1 MNGKRKCAKV
11 FLRNAIIIFM
21 TFAMILTAPGLGIC
35 LSAIDISKRGN
46 VTPVTD
52 IAGKFEEISGIDEI
66 DLKDAVYYSKPQNL
80 SEVGK
85 FKEALKNG
93 KVTLATG
100 KRAEEISAALSRML
114 PDFYKKAADEVKT
127 STDNNSGNIRV
138 ADMTKYLKNEYIPM
152 TFGVAENE
160 RIDVMTGNLSL
171 SFPLAAIAGAGGADL
186 SLSISYNSSD
196 SGITDKSW
204 GGTFYTSYYVRYGEL
219 LMTTNDSGEHVSYY
233 GENSIKYFAT
243 EHDKL
248 AWMSPYVYPVGITV
262 EYEGRE
268 AIYYE
273 TAILEEGTFES
284 PLPASKPK
292 TYLADS
298 NGLAPGWRFDIPVL
312 EKLDNPSASASTSSN
327 SVSESNSDPDTGT
340 GESTPPDVFYLLHF
354 GGSSYRIKNLGFEN
368 RKTAD
373 LSIEA
378 VDITVCERTAVFL
391 LTAKDG
397 AKYYFDA
404 DGNIICSED
413 RFGRK
418 IKYTFTVIGGKPYLS
433 SITDDFGRSITVTY
447 TGGAIASVS
456 APGNA
461 TVSFATAGSDFSS
474 RTINSISYG
483 GGETTSF
490 TYLENSIGKSA
501 LYGRFDVETA
511 EEEVIASVETE
522 YRLISQV
529 TYPNGDKTDYVY
541 DTIYAEWGTDG
552 LEELFAISS
561 RKDTV
566 SDAVKNL
573 YTYTNCSGYYTMQAL
588 SGISAEERDMYWS
601 GFTSYTN
608 DIISGNRI
616 VHYTFNEDNL
626 CINESTTHKL
636 TDGKELMLSETD
648 TTYNSYK
655 LKSGVVY
662 RNYGSGG
669 SASCVSSEAFS
680 YDAKGNITSHRDITG
695 NIKSY
700 TYDPLYSL
708 VISETSRQN
717 STTVVKKEYALTDD
731 KKSVATEKLL
741 ENDTL
746 ISHFDYTYNARGNVV
761 TRTEHLGIVN
771 VITNYTYGAEIPYLA
786 NTAVK
791 DTQFFESYTY
801 DAAGR
806 KLTVTNA
813 LNKTTASAYDTRGR
827 LLSVTYPNGST
838 ESYSYNIASNTNT
851 VTSRSGLVLIYAY
864 DGYGNLLSVKNGDET
879 LEAHTYDEYGRLA
892 SDIKYNG
899 GKTVYAYDVLD
910 RLVSKIEYDSS
921 NAVVMRTNIS
931 YSISSGGL
939 FKTQTTVVGDSNAP
953 SVTVAEYTDGRGFVV
968 RKSRMNGTAEY
979 ADSYTYDN
987 FGNVTAVTLHSGETT
1002 SYTYDCMGNVTS
1014 TTDALGNITTSTYD
1028 SRGNLLTATD
1038 ARGNTAVYTYDEFGR
1053 KTEEV
1058 TPLEGGTSG
1067 ETTYTYDILGRL
1079 TEENRRIG
1087 TAGSATYSRTVNA
1100 YDDMSNLIS
1109 TKAYEGEA
1117 EALVSTYTYDVAGNM
1132 LTMTAGG
1139 KTTSYTYDLFG
1150 RKTKIT
1156 DALGAEETYT
1166 YRLDGALIEKH
1177 DRNGT
1182 KFTYTYDSMLR
1193 PIEDKAEKDDKT
1205 QVISYTYTA
1214 TGAVRSKANETATL
1228 LYTYDSLGR
1237 VASETEISGNTSAKN
1252 EYFYNS
1258 RDLRT
1263 DHKLYRN
1270 DMLVSWMGY
1279 EYDAL
1284 GRVISACTKE
1294 EISVPTYPDYSGKW
1308 HVVPSSGSEY
1318 DMNFTLSDTPP
1329 EIHSVEITDTRTN
1342 TKKYFYVPQEWELDE
1357 ADGAYHSG
1365 TVTHDG
1371 TNFTGTYGIY
1381 QELETESHVYNY
1393 SQITTYPASG
1403 LTANEYSERIY
1414 IFNDNN
1420 EIEYTVYIKRLSDG
1434 GIDNELTNIVYVRAG
1449 AHDLGEN
1456 SFFAPTYHTE
1466 IVSHEPFVRYTY
1478 DAVGNRTSEIKDDGS
1493 IVTYTYN
1500 AANLLKTM
1508 ITTVGN
1514 EIQQSDTYTYYL
1526 DGNVKSIKDKNNA
1539 ETIYT
1544 YDSLGRIKSEEI
1556 TLDGTRQC
1564 MISYTYDSAGNRAT
1578 KESNGTTTTYT
1589 YDENNRLI
1597 TEATPVQAKTYTY
1610 DANGNQLNAMVDAN
1624 YAGSYKYDLWNMQV
1638 EYSLDGVGKVYYTYR
1653 PDGLRHSVQGRVHIW
1668 DSGNIIADIG
1678 TETVYYIRVLTLIYA
1693 KKGETKTYYRF
1704 NGHGD
1709 VIALANSSGAII
1721 KRYKYDSFGVEEN
1734 PGIFDTNVF
1743 RYCGEY
1749 YDIETKTIYLR
1760 ARYYDA
1766 ETGRFTQQDGWSYAV
1781 PGFLL
1786 SLNLYTYC
1794 GNDPVSY
1801 IDPSGHFLK
1810 KAFNKVKNAVSSVVS
1825 KAKSAVSSVKK
1836 HISNTVRNIVNEGKA
1851 ALGYLHDTGNSVI
1864 SYLNGETSKSEL
1876 KSSFVESTKEFADAT
1891 VDNFVNQASSSADM
1905 TASIT
1910 SVATAVAE
1918 NTSPI
1923 FDYVTEAI
1931 KEMHYNRND
1940 NQPIESL
1947 PQTQEEA
1954 EELVSQGL
1962 WRKMEASESLCHQ
1975 YTAGDVGSNVKYMSS
1990 DGHFEVIYDA
2000 NGAMVIA
2007 PEDAGSYNLSPPD
2020 GLIGKAG
2027 HFLVDMLPWYLW
2039 GNAPNDSTTIGE
2051 RIFVPIG
2058 LAVKSLWR

>member
-46 VTPVTD
+46 VTSVTD

-100 KRAEEISAALSRML
+100 KRAEEISAALSHML

-152 TFGVAENE
+152 TFGVAESE

-368 RKTAD
+368 RKTTD

-378 VDITVCERTAVFL
+378 VDITVCERTAAFL

-552 LEELFAISS
+552 LEELFVISS

-626 CINESTTHKL
+626 CVNESTTHKL

-655 LKSGVVY
+655 LKSNVVY

-669 SASCVSSEAFS
+669 STSCVSSEAFS
-680 YDAKGNITSHRDITG
+680 YDAKGNITSHRDATG
-695 NIKSY
+695 NIISY

-708 VISETSRQN
+708 VINETSRQN
-717 STTVVKKEYALTDD
+717 STAVVTKEYTLTDD

-827 LLSVTYPNGST
+827 LLSVTYPNSST

-953 SVTVAEYTDGRGFVV
+953 SVTSAEYTDGRGFVV
-968 RKSRMNGTAEY
+968 RKSRMNGNDEY

-1002 SYTYDCMGNVTS
+1002 SCTYDCMGNVTS

-1038 ARGNTAVYTYDEFGR
+1038 ARGNTAVYTYDKFGR

-1067 ETTYTYDILGRL
+1067 EATYTYDILGRL
-1079 TEENRRIG
+1079 TEECRRVG
-1087 TAGSATYSRTVNA
+1087 TADSETYSRTVNA
-1100 YDDMSNLIS
+1100 YDDMGNLIS
-1109 TKAYEGEA
+1109 AKAYEGET
-1117 EALVSTYTYDVAGNM
+1117 EALASTYEYNAAGNM

-1139 KTTSYTYDLFG
+1139 KTTGYTYDLFG

-1166 YRLDGALIEKH
+1166 YRLDGALIEKY

-1270 DMLVSWMGY
+1270 DLLVSWMGY

-1284 GRVISACTKE
+1284 GRVISACTKK

-1381 QELETESHVYNY
+1381 QEFENESHVYNY
-1393 SQITTYPASG
+1393 TQITTYPASG

-1420 EIEYTVYIKRLSDG
+1420 EIEYTVYVKRLSDG
-1434 GIDNELTNIVYVRAG
+1434 GIDNELTNIVYIRAG
-1449 AHDLGEN
+1449 SHDLGEN

-1589 YDENNRLI
+1589 YDENNRLT
-1597 TEATPVQAKTYTY
+1597 TESTSVQAKTYTY
-1610 DANGNQLNAMVDAN
+1610 DANGNQLDAMVDAN

-1693 KKGETKTYYRF
+1693 KNGETKTYYRF

-1749 YDIETKTIYLR
+1749 YDVETKTIYLR

-1794 GNDPVSY
+1794 WNNPVSY
-1801 IDPSGHFLK
+1801 IDPSGRAPKKPVNKKTGIERIAEDVATEISILEKMGKTPSTPKKPLGNTKTNKERIEECIEAEKALAKEMTCINGQGVDPRVKDKKLGLCNMSYNGCEAIAVYNARVLTGDPVPINDVIEWCEDNALWMGGIFGCYYGDLK
-1810 KAFNKVKNAVSSVVS
+1810 HYFNGIDNYDVDAADYKEISYANSSKDYSLLNEILDASDVVIMSFWNSGVIPFCGIHTVAVRKNENGMLVYNY
-1825 KAKSAVSSVKK
+1825 
-1836 HISNTVRNIVNEGKA
+1836 SNTRSTPRRFDNLDK
-1851 ALGYLHDTGNSVI
+1851 YLSENGFLL
-1864 SYLNGETSKSEL
+1864 SYFG
-1876 KSSFVESTKEFADAT
+1876 
-1891 VDNFVNQASSSADM
+1891 
-1905 TASIT
+1905 
-1910 SVATAVAE
+1910 
-1918 NTSPI
+1918 
-1923 FDYVTEAI
+1923 
-1931 KEMHYNRND
+1931 
-1940 NQPIESL
+1940 
-1947 PQTQEEA
+1947 
-1954 EELVSQGL
+1954 VS
-1962 WRKMEASESLCHQ
+1962 R
-1975 YTAGDVGSNVKYMSS
+1975 
-1990 DGHFEVIYDA
+1990 
-2000 NGAMVIA
+2000 
-2007 PEDAGSYNLSPPD
+2007 
-2020 GLIGKAG
+2020 
-2027 HFLVDMLPWYLW
+2027 
-2039 GNAPNDSTTIGE
+2039 
-2051 RIFVPIG
+2051 R
-2058 LAVKSLWR
+2058 

>member
-1 MNGKRKCAKV
+1 MNGKRKCTKV

-100 KRAEEISAALSRML
+100 KRAEEISAALSHML

-368 RKTAD
+368 RKTTD

-626 CINESTTHKL
+626 CVNESTTHKL

-655 LKSGVVY
+655 LKSNVVY

-669 SASCVSSEAFS
+669 STSCVSSEAFS
-680 YDAKGNITSHRDITG
+680 YDAKGNITSHRDATE
-695 NIKSY
+695 NIISY

-708 VISETSRQN
+708 VINETSKQN
-717 STTVVKKEYALTDD
+717 STAVVTKEYTLTDD

-838 ESYSYNIASNTNT
+838 ESHSYNIASNTNT

-864 DGYGNLLSVKNGDET
+864 DGYGNLLSVKKGDET

-931 YSISSGGL
+931 YSISPDKL

-953 SVTVAEYTDGRGFVV
+953 SVTSAEYTDGRGFVV

-1079 TEENRRIG
+1079 TEECRRVG

-1109 TKAYEGEA
+1109 TKAYDGET
-1117 EALVSTYTYDVAGNM
+1117 EALVSTYTYDAAGNM

-1193 PIEDKAEKDDKT
+1193 PVEDKAEKDDKT

-1237 VASETEISGNTSAKN
+1237 VATETEISGNTSAKN

-1270 DMLVSWMGY
+1270 DLLVSWMGY

-1284 GRVISACTKE
+1284 GRVISACTKK

-1318 DMNFTLSDTPP
+1318 DMNFTLSDTAP

-1381 QELETESHVYNY
+1381 QEFENESHVYNY
-1393 SQITTYPASG
+1393 TQITTYPASG

-1420 EIEYTVYIKRLSDG
+1420 EIKYTVYVKRLSDG
-1434 GIDNELTNIVYVRAG
+1434 GIDNELTNIVYIRAG
-1449 AHDLGEN
+1449 SHDLGEN

-1526 DGNVKSIKDKNNA
+1526 DGNVKSVKDKNNA

-1589 YDENNRLI
+1589 YDENNRLT
-1597 TEATPVQAKTYTY
+1597 TESTSVQAKTYTY
-1610 DANGNQLNAMVDAN
+1610 DANGNQLDAMVDAN

-1653 PDGLRHSVQGRVHIW
+1653 PDGLRRSVQGRVHIW

-1693 KKGETKTYYRF
+1693 KNGETKTYYRF

-1749 YDIETKTIYLR
+1749 YDVETKTIYLR

-1794 GNDPVSY
+1794 WNNPVKY
-1801 IDPSGHFLK
+1801 VDPSGNWPNWDKLLD
-1810 KAFNKVKNAVSSVVS
+1810 AALTIAVGVTALVI
-1825 KAKSAVSSVKK
+1825 ASAVAPV
-1836 HISNTVRNIVNEGKA
+1836 TAV
-1851 ALGYLHDTGNSVI
+1851 
-1864 SYLNGETSKSEL
+1864 
-1876 KSSFVESTKEFADAT
+1876 AT
-1891 VDNFVNQASSSADM
+1891 LAV
-1905 TASIT
+1905 
-1910 SVATAVAE
+1910 VATAVAGAGSV
-1918 NTSPI
+1918 TMGL
-1923 FDYVTEAI
+1923 FDAGEAI
-1931 KEMHYNRND
+1931 TGQNPMRDAYGDTGYELLEFGFTAVATMGAEFIISNPSQFIERNYDSSPSGHSYCEDDFKDTNVEIQQATDFNEDAKQRIENLDHSDGITKSNHVDGSKIHKGYKTDDPVGKEYKVPGGRVDYYDEDNNIIYELKPNNPASISRGIKQLQHYN
-1940 NQPIESL
+1940 Q
-1947 PQTQEEA
+1947 
-1954 EELVSQGL
+1954 
-1962 WRKMEASESLCHQ
+1962 
-1975 YTAGDVGSNVKYMSS
+1975 
-1990 DGHFEVIYDA
+1990 
-2000 NGAMVIA
+2000 
-2007 PEDAGSYNLSPPD
+2007 
-2020 GLIGKAG
+2020 LIG
-2027 HFLVDMLPWYLW
+2027 HNSRLILELY
-2039 GNAPNDSTTIGE
+2039 
-2051 RIFVPIG
+2051 
-2058 LAVKSLWR
+2058 

>member
-85 FKEALKNG
+85 FKEALKKG

-100 KRAEEISAALSRML
+100 KRAEEISAALSHML

-219 LMTTNDSGEHVSYY
+219 LMTTNDSGGHVSYY

-368 RKTAD
+368 RKTTD

-378 VDITVCERTAVFL
+378 VDITVCERTAEFL

-461 TVSFATAGSDFSS
+461 TVSFATAGYDFSS

-791 DTQFFESYTY
+791 DTQFSESYTY

-953 SVTVAEYTDGRGFVV
+953 SVTSAEYTDGRGFVV
-968 RKSRMNGTAEY
+968 RKSRMNGNDEY

-1038 ARGNTAVYTYDEFGR
+1038 ARGNTAAYTYDKFGR

-1087 TAGSATYSRTVNA
+1087 TAGSATYSRTVNE
-1100 YDDMSNLIS
+1100 YDDMGNLIS
-1109 TKAYEGEA
+1109 AKAYEGET
-1117 EALVSTYTYDVAGNM
+1117 EALASTYEYNAAGNM

-1139 KTTSYTYDLFG
+1139 KTTGYTYDLFG

-1166 YRLDGALIEKH
+1166 YRLDGALIEKN

-1270 DMLVSWMGY
+1270 DLLVSWMGY

-1284 GRVISACTKE
+1284 GRVISACTKK

-1318 DMNFTLSDTPP
+1318 DMNFTLSDIPP

-1420 EIEYTVYIKRLSDG
+1420 EIEYTVYVKRLSDG
-1434 GIDNELTNIVYVRAG
+1434 GIDNELTNIVYIRAG
-1449 AHDLGEN
+1449 EHDLGEN

-1508 ITTVGN
+1508 ITTVGD

-1556 TLDGTRQC
+1556 LDGTIQC

-1589 YDENNRLI
+1589 YDENNRLT
-1597 TEATPVQAKTYTY
+1597 TESTSVQAKTYTY
-1610 DANGNQLNAMVDAN
+1610 DANGNQLDAMVDAN

-1653 PDGLRHSVQGRVHIW
+1653 PDGLRRSVQGRVHIW

-1721 KRYKYDSFGVEEN
+1721 KRYKYDAFGVEEN

-1801 IDPSGHFLK
+1801 ADPSGNCFK
-1810 KAFNKVKNAVSSVVS
+1810 KIFGGVKNFFQKTANNIAGFCKNSYNNIKDWVNGIKENRNKRVVMKEQNMSLS
-1825 KAKSAVSSVKK
+1825 KLEHLGLEKLKLS
-1836 HISNTVRNIVNEGKA
+1836 A
-1851 ALGYLHDTGNSVI
+1851 ALYLISLDLTSKYKSNEAPHLNFTNTPIGNAFEEAIIASDEFI
-1864 SYLNGETSKSEL
+1864 DYRKRYESYLSGNDTMPSDTSLTFNSDTDLALSIHEIHMSVDSYLVGEE
-1876 KSSFVESTKEFADAT
+1876 
-1891 VDNFVNQASSSADM
+1891 
-1905 TASIT
+1905 
-1910 SVATAVAE
+1910 
-1918 NTSPI
+1918 
-1923 FDYVTEAI
+1923 
-1931 KEMHYNRND
+1931 
-1940 NQPIESL
+1940 
-1947 PQTQEEA
+1947 
-1954 EELVSQGL
+1954 
-1962 WRKMEASESLCHQ
+1962 
-1975 YTAGDVGSNVKYMSS
+1975 
-1990 DGHFEVIYDA
+1990 DGYSIYDV
-2000 NGAMVIA
+2000 NFCFSDYYDFSKM
-2007 PEDAGSYNLSPPD
+2007 DT
-2020 GLIGKAG
+2020 
-2027 HFLVDMLPWYLW
+2027 
-2039 GNAPNDSTTIGE
+2039 DSLTTIINNLGGFYPQKFGLLTNYYLDFSFTIQMRIE
-2051 RIFVPIG
+2051 R
-2058 LAVKSLWR
+2058 

>member
-85 FKEALKNG
+85 FKEALKKG

-100 KRAEEISAALSRML
+100 KRAEEISAALSHML

-152 TFGVAENE
+152 TFGVAESE

-219 LMTTNDSGEHVSYY
+219 LMTTNDSGGHVSYY

-368 RKTAD
+368 RKTTD

-378 VDITVCERTAVFL
+378 VDITVCERTAEFL

-680 YDAKGNITSHRDITG
+680 YDAKGNITSHRDATG
-695 NIKSY
+695 NIISY

-708 VISETSRQN
+708 VINETSRQN

-838 ESYSYNIASNTNT
+838 EIHSYNIASNTNT

-931 YSISSGGL
+931 YSISSDKL

-968 RKSRMNGTAEY
+968 RKSRMNGNDEY

-1038 ARGNTAVYTYDEFGR
+1038 ARGNTAAYTYDKFGR

-1079 TEENRRIG
+1079 TEEKRRVG
-1087 TAGSATYSRTVNA
+1087 AVGSETYSRTVNA
-1100 YDDMSNLIS
+1100 YDDMGNLIS
-1109 TKAYEGEA
+1109 AKAYEGEA
-1117 EALVSTYTYDVAGNM
+1117 EALVSTYTYDAAGNM

-1156 DALGAEETYT
+1156 DARGAEETYT
-1166 YRLDGALIEKH
+1166 YRLDGALIEKN

-1237 VASETEISGNTSAKN
+1237 VATETEISGNTSAKN

-1270 DMLVSWMGY
+1270 DLLVSWMGY

-1284 GRVISACTKE
+1284 GRVISACTKK

-1318 DMNFTLSDTPP
+1318 DMNFTLSDTAP

-1381 QELETESHVYNY
+1381 QEFENESHVYNY
-1393 SQITTYPASG
+1393 TQITTYPASG

-1420 EIEYTVYIKRLSDG
+1420 EIKYTVYVKRLSDG
-1434 GIDNELTNIVYVRAG
+1434 GIDNELTNIVYIRAG
-1449 AHDLGEN
+1449 SHDLGEN

-1589 YDENNRLI
+1589 YDENNRLT
-1597 TEATPVQAKTYTY
+1597 TESTSVQAKTYTY
-1610 DANGNQLNAMVDAN
+1610 DANGNQLDAMVDAN

-1653 PDGLRHSVQGRVHIW
+1653 PDGLRRSVQGRVHIW

-1749 YDIETKTIYLR
+1749 YDVETKTIYLR

-1794 GNDPVSY
+1794 WNNPVNN
-1801 IDPSGHFLK
+1801 IDPSGHWSWSKALGITLIAVSTALAVASIVMTAGAAAAAVGAAAGTIAANFGAGAATVATVTSFASGATTVAAAAATGAQIAFGLSDITEIATDGYNPVRDDLLGGNQEAYDKTKLVVDLVTEGITYAGSCYDTDTTSSDDETTSDADDISSKATSGHSVADKPIQEHHVASNKNKKYTPQFEEITDKYGLDLDDDWNKVNMNHSGRHPNKYHDFVLESMKDINERANGNVKKFLK
-1810 KAFNKVKNAVSSVVS
+1810 DYSKLANKIRKNP
-1825 KAKSAVSSVKK
+1825 
-1836 HISNTVRNIVNEGKA
+1836 NILTKQ
-1851 ALGYLHDTGNSVI
+1851 HW
-1864 SYLNGETSKSEL
+1864 LN
-1876 KSSFVESTKEFADAT
+1876 
-1891 VDNFVNQASSSADM
+1891 
-1905 TASIT
+1905 
-1910 SVATAVAE
+1910 
-1918 NTSPI
+1918 
-1923 FDYVTEAI
+1923 
-1931 KEMHYNRND
+1931 
-1940 NQPIESL
+1940 
-1947 PQTQEEA
+1947 
-1954 EELVSQGL
+1954 
-1962 WRKMEASESLCHQ
+1962 
-1975 YTAGDVGSNVKYMSS
+1975 
-1990 DGHFEVIYDA
+1990 
-2000 NGAMVIA
+2000 
-2007 PEDAGSYNLSPPD
+2007 
-2020 GLIGKAG
+2020 
-2027 HFLVDMLPWYLW
+2027 
-2039 GNAPNDSTTIGE
+2039 
-2051 RIFVPIG
+2051 
-2058 LAVKSLWR
+2058 

>member
-85 FKEALKNG
+85 FKEALKKG

-100 KRAEEISAALSRML
+100 KRAEEISAALSHML

-152 TFGVAENE
+152 TFGVAESE

-378 VDITVCERTAVFL
+378 VDITVCERTAAFL

-626 CINESTTHKL
+626 CVNESTTHKL

-655 LKSGVVY
+655 LKSNVVY

-669 SASCVSSEAFS
+669 STSCVSSEAFS
-680 YDAKGNITSHRDITG
+680 YDAKGNITSHRDATG
-695 NIKSY
+695 NIISY

-708 VISETSRQN
+708 VINETSRQN
-717 STTVVKKEYALTDD
+717 STAVVTKEYTLTDD

-953 SVTVAEYTDGRGFVV
+953 SVTSAEYTDGRGFVV
-968 RKSRMNGTAEY
+968 RKSRMNGNDEY

-1038 ARGNTAVYTYDEFGR
+1038 ARGNTAVYTYDIYGR
-1053 KTEEV
+1053 KIKEV
-1058 TPLEGGTSG
+1058 TPLEGETSG
-1067 ETTYTYDILGRL
+1067 ETIYTYDILGRL
-1079 TEENRRIG
+1079 TEERRRIG
-1087 TAGSATYSRTVNA
+1087 AVGSETYSRTVNA
-1100 YDDMSNLIS
+1100 YDDMGNLIS
-1109 TKAYEGEA
+1109 AKAYEGEA
-1117 EALVSTYTYDVAGNM
+1117 EALVSTYTYDAAGNM
-1132 LTMTAGG
+1132 LTMTVGG

-1166 YRLDGALIEKH
+1166 YRLDGALVEKH

-1193 PIEDKAEKDDKT
+1193 PVEDKAEKDDKT
-1205 QVISYTYTA
+1205 QVISYAYTA

-1318 DMNFTLSDTPP
+1318 DMNFTLSDTAP
-1329 EIHSVEITDTRTN
+1329 EIHGVEITDTRTN
-1342 TKKYFYVPQEWELDE
+1342 TKKYFYVLPDWEWDE

-1414 IFNDNN
+1414 VFNDDN
-1420 EIEYTVYIKRLSDG
+1420 EIEYTVYVKWLLYQGASD
-1434 GIDNELTNIVYVRAG
+1434 ELAVIYYVRAG
-1449 AHDLGEN
+1449 VHDLGEN

-1508 ITTVGN
+1508 ITTVGD

-1578 KESNGTTTTYT
+1578 KTSNGTTTTYT
-1589 YDENNRLI
+1589 YDANNRLI

-1610 DANGNQLNAMVDAN
+1610 DANGNQLNAMVSAN
-1624 YAGSYKYDLWNMQV
+1624 YAGSYEYDLWNMQV
-1638 EYSLDGVGKVYYTYR
+1638 EYSLDGVEKVYYTYR
-1653 PDGLRHSVQGRVHIW
+1653 PDGLRRSVQGRVHIW

-1693 KKGETKTYYRF
+1693 KKCETKTYYRF

-1749 YDIETKTIYLR
+1749 YDAETKTIYLR
-1760 ARYYDA
+1760 ARYYNA

-1794 GNDPVSY
+1794 WNNPVSY
-1801 IDPSGHFLK
+1801 IDPSGHFSIMAFAI
-1810 KAFNKVKNAVSSVVS
+1810 KALVGAAINVATTYIAA
-1825 KAKSAVSSVKK
+1825 KATGQEYTWGDAGV
-1836 HISNTVRNIVNEGKA
+1836 A
-1851 ALGYLHDTGNSVI
+1851 ALSGAVNAFGKIGKIASGVI
-1864 SYLNGETSKSEL
+1864 SGVYAGINSYRNGASVGGAILAGATTGAL
-1876 KSSFVESTKEFADAT
+1876 TTFST
-1891 VDNFVNQASSSADM
+1891 
-1905 TASIT
+1905 
-1910 SVATAVAE
+1910 
-1918 NTSPI
+1918 
-1923 FDYVTEAI
+1923 
-1931 KEMHYNRND
+1931 
-1940 NQPIESL
+1940 
-1947 PQTQEEA
+1947 
-1954 EELVSQGL
+1954 
-1962 WRKMEASESLCHQ
+1962 
-1975 YTAGDVGSNVKYMSS
+1975 SNVS
-1990 DGHFEVIYDA
+1990 
-2000 NGAMVIA
+2000 
-2007 PEDAGSYNLSPPD
+2007 
-2020 GLIGKAG
+2020 
-2027 HFLVDMLPWYLW
+2027 
-2039 GNAPNDSTTIGE
+2039 GE
-2051 RIFVPIG
+2051 FIKKTADVELG
-2058 LAVKSLWR
+2058 LAVNAALDLTFGAGNNLISAATYASVIDDEKSTAGKSESTSKQEQNPATKDDTNDNTSKKSLSEENSKPTSSKKQSGSKRLNNTYSCLM

>member
-85 FKEALKNG
+85 FKEALRNG

-100 KRAEEISAALSRML
+100 KRAEEISAALSHML

-219 LMTTNDSGEHVSYY
+219 LMTTNDSGGHVSYY

-248 AWMSPYVYPVGITV
+248 VWMSPYVYPVGITV

-368 RKTAD
+368 RKTTD

-626 CINESTTHKL
+626 CVNESTTHKL

-655 LKSGVVY
+655 LKSNVVY

-669 SASCVSSEAFS
+669 STSCVSSEAFS
-680 YDAKGNITSHRDITG
+680 YDAKGNITSHRDATG
-695 NIKSY
+695 NIISY

-708 VISETSRQN
+708 VINETSKQN
-717 STTVVKKEYALTDD
+717 STAVVTKEYTLTDD

-771 VITNYTYGAEIPYLA
+771 VITNYTY
-786 NTAVK
+786 
-791 DTQFFESYTY
+791 
-801 DAAGR
+801 
-806 KLTVTNA
+806 
-813 LNKTTASAYDTRGR
+813 
-827 LLSVTYPNGST
+827 
-838 ESYSYNIASNTNT
+838 
-851 VTSRSGLVLIYAY
+851 
-864 DGYGNLLSVKNGDET
+864 
-879 LEAHTYDEYGRLA
+879 
-892 SDIKYNG
+892 
-899 GKTVYAYDVLD
+899 
-910 RLVSKIEYDSS
+910 
-921 NAVVMRTNIS
+921 
-931 YSISSGGL
+931 
-939 FKTQTTVVGDSNAP
+939 
-953 SVTVAEYTDGRGFVV
+953 
-968 RKSRMNGTAEY
+968 
-979 ADSYTYDN
+979 
-987 FGNVTAVTLHSGETT
+987 
-1002 SYTYDCMGNVTS
+1002 
-1014 TTDALGNITTSTYD
+1014 
-1028 SRGNLLTATD
+1028 
-1038 ARGNTAVYTYDEFGR
+1038 
-1053 KTEEV
+1053 
-1058 TPLEGGTSG
+1058 
-1067 ETTYTYDILGRL
+1067 
-1079 TEENRRIG
+1079 
-1087 TAGSATYSRTVNA
+1087 
-1100 YDDMSNLIS
+1100 
-1109 TKAYEGEA
+1109 
-1117 EALVSTYTYDVAGNM
+1117 
-1132 LTMTAGG
+1132 
-1139 KTTSYTYDLFG
+1139 
-1150 RKTKIT
+1150 
-1156 DALGAEETYT
+1156 T
-1166 YRLDGALIEKH
+1166 YRLDGALIEKN

-1193 PIEDKAEKDDKT
+1193 PVEDKAEKDDKT

-1237 VASETEISGNTSAKN
+1237 VATETEISGNTSAKN

-1270 DMLVSWMGY
+1270 DLLVSWMGY

-1318 DMNFTLSDTPP
+1318 DMNFTLSDIPP

-1381 QELETESHVYNY
+1381 QEFENESHVYNY
-1393 SQITTYPASG
+1393 TQITTYPASG

-1420 EIEYTVYIKRLSDG
+1420 EIKYTVYVKRLSDG
-1434 GIDNELTNIVYVRAG
+1434 GIDNELTNIVYIRAG
-1449 AHDLGEN
+1449 SHDLGEN

-1526 DGNVKSIKDKNNA
+1526 DGNVESIKDKNNA

-1589 YDENNRLI
+1589 DVYDF
-1597 TEATPVQAKTYTY
+1597 A
-1610 DANGNQLNAMVDAN
+1610 
-1624 YAGSYKYDLWNMQV
+1624 
-1638 EYSLDGVGKVYYTYR
+1638 
-1653 PDGLRHSVQGRVHIW
+1653 LR
-1668 DSGNIIADIG
+1668 
-1678 TETVYYIRVLTLIYA
+1678 
-1693 KKGETKTYYRF
+1693 K
-1704 NGHGD
+1704 
-1709 VIALANSSGAII
+1709 
-1721 KRYKYDSFGVEEN
+1721 
-1734 PGIFDTNVF
+1734 
-1743 RYCGEY
+1743 
-1749 YDIETKTIYLR
+1749 
-1760 ARYYDA
+1760 
-1766 ETGRFTQQDGWSYAV
+1766 
-1781 PGFLL
+1781 
-1786 SLNLYTYC
+1786 NL
-1794 GNDPVSY
+1794 
-1801 IDPSGHFLK
+1801 
-1810 KAFNKVKNAVSSVVS
+1810 
-1825 KAKSAVSSVKK
+1825 
-1836 HISNTVRNIVNEGKA
+1836 
-1851 ALGYLHDTGNSVI
+1851 
-1864 SYLNGETSKSEL
+1864 
-1876 KSSFVESTKEFADAT
+1876 
-1891 VDNFVNQASSSADM
+1891 
-1905 TASIT
+1905 SIT
-1910 SVATAVAE
+1910 NLINNLMGYYPQEKDILTNYQYELSFTVQ
-1918 NTSPI
+1918 
-1923 FDYVTEAI
+1923 I
-1931 KEMHYNRND
+1931 K
-1940 NQPIESL
+1940 
-1947 PQTQEEA
+1947 
-1954 EELVSQGL
+1954 V
-1962 WRKMEASESLCHQ
+1962 
-1975 YTAGDVGSNVKYMSS
+1975 
-1990 DGHFEVIYDA
+1990 
-2000 NGAMVIA
+2000 
-2007 PEDAGSYNLSPPD
+2007 
-2020 GLIGKAG
+2020 
-2027 HFLVDMLPWYLW
+2027 
-2039 GNAPNDSTTIGE
+2039 E
-2051 RIFVPIG
+2051 R
-2058 LAVKSLWR
+2058 

>member
-100 KRAEEISAALSRML
+100 KRAEEISAALSHML

-368 RKTAD
+368 RKTTD

-378 VDITVCERTAVFL
+378 VDITVCERTAEFL

-573 YTYTNCSGYYTMQAL
+573 CTYTNCSGYYTMQAL

-626 CINESTTHKL
+626 CVNESTTHKL

-655 LKSGVVY
+655 LKSNVVY

-669 SASCVSSEAFS
+669 STSCVSSEAFS

-953 SVTVAEYTDGRGFVV
+953 SVTSAEYTDGRGFVV
-968 RKSRMNGTAEY
+968 RKSRMNGNDEY

-1038 ARGNTAVYTYDEFGR
+1038 ARGNTAVYTYDKFGR

-1067 ETTYTYDILGRL
+1067 EATYTYDILGRL
-1079 TEENRRIG
+1079 TEECRRVG
-1087 TAGSATYSRTVNA
+1087 TADSATYSRTVNE
-1100 YDDMSNLIS
+1100 YDDMGNLIS
-1109 TKAYEGEA
+1109 AKAYEGET
-1117 EALVSTYTYDVAGNM
+1117 EALASTYEYNAAGNM

-1156 DALGAEETYT
+1156 DARGAEETYT
-1166 YRLDGALIEKH
+1166 YRLDGALIEKN

-1270 DMLVSWMGY
+1270 DLLVSWMGY

-1284 GRVISACTKE
+1284 GRVISACTKK

-1318 DMNFTLSDTPP
+1318 DMNFTLSDTAP

-1381 QELETESHVYNY
+1381 QEFENESHVYNY
-1393 SQITTYPASG
+1393 TQITTYPASG

-1420 EIEYTVYIKRLSDG
+1420 EIKYTVYVKRLSDG
-1434 GIDNELTNIVYVRAG
+1434 GIDNELTNIVYIRAG
-1449 AHDLGEN
+1449 SHDLDEN

-1508 ITTVGN
+1508 ITTVGD

-1589 YDENNRLI
+1589 YDANNRLI

-1610 DANGNQLNAMVDAN
+1610 DANGNQLNAMVSAN
-1624 YAGSYKYDLWNMQV
+1624 YAGSYEYDLWNMQV
-1638 EYSLDGVGKVYYTYR
+1638 EYSLDGVEKVYYTYR
-1653 PDGLRHSVQGRVHIW
+1653 PDGLRRSVQGRVHIW

-1766 ETGRFTQQDGWSYAV
+1766 ETGQNTSLCLFDADIVYRQAIEMQQSSTTPANFSYDGT
-1781 PGFLL
+1781 GFYR
-1786 SLNLYTYC
+1786 SAGFYPSIEY
-1794 GNDPVSY
+1794 GPSDY
-1801 IDPSGHFLK
+1801 IDYNRFDSDLIE
-1810 KAFNKVKNAVSSVVS
+1810 VSSGGFTPYGCFVY
-1825 KAKSAVSSVKK
+1825 KFAKGSGLNPTKEDINRYKNCYTFAIGYEENRALDPRQIRNKDLSPTAPVRALAKEVCADMEYMGRHGRILNSIDDEILENEYRIALRIDTSGTFDYHFMVQTFDGRWAEKKGIEYDSV
-1836 HISNTVRNIVNEGKA
+1836 
-1851 ALGYLHDTGNSVI
+1851 LHEFGWTPENLPWEH
-1864 SYLNGETSKSEL
+1864 YYNGEIRYYDSEIIYI
-1876 KSSFVESTKEFADAT
+1876 A
-1891 VDNFVNQASSSADM
+1891 
-1905 TASIT
+1905 IT
-1910 SVATAVAE
+1910 
-1918 NTSPI
+1918 I
-1923 FDYVTEAI
+1923 
-1931 KEMHYNRND
+1931 
-1940 NQPIESL
+1940 
-1947 PQTQEEA
+1947 
-1954 EELVSQGL
+1954 
-1962 WRKMEASESLCHQ
+1962 
-1975 YTAGDVGSNVKYMSS
+1975 
-1990 DGHFEVIYDA
+1990 
-2000 NGAMVIA
+2000 
-2007 PEDAGSYNLSPPD
+2007 
-2020 GLIGKAG
+2020 
-2027 HFLVDMLPWYLW
+2027 
-2039 GNAPNDSTTIGE
+2039 
-2051 RIFVPIG
+2051 
-2058 LAVKSLWR
+2058 

>member
-85 FKEALKNG
+85 FKEALKKG

-100 KRAEEISAALSRML
+100 KRAEEISAALSHML

-127 STDNNSGNIRV
+127 STDSNSANIRV

-219 LMTTNDSGEHVSYY
+219 LMTTNDSGGHVSYY

-368 RKTAD
+368 RKTTD

-378 VDITVCERTAVFL
+378 VDITVCERTAAFL

-404 DGNIICSED
+404 DGNIICFED

-588 SGISAEERDMYWS
+588 SGISTEERDMYWS

-626 CINESTTHKL
+626 CVNESTTHKL

-655 LKSGVVY
+655 LKSNVVY

-669 SASCVSSEAFS
+669 STSCVSSEAFS
-680 YDAKGNITSHRDITG
+680 YDAKGNITSHRDATG
-695 NIKSY
+695 NNISY

-708 VISETSRQN
+708 VINETSRQN
-717 STTVVKKEYALTDD
+717 STAVATKEYTLTDD

-813 LNKTTASAYDTRGR
+813 LNKTTASAYDMRGR

-931 YSISSGGL
+931 YSISSDKL

-968 RKSRMNGTAEY
+968 RKSRMNGNDEY

-987 FGNVTAVTLHSGETT
+987 FGNVTGVTLHSGETT
-1002 SYTYDCMGNVTS
+1002 SYTYDCRGNAAS

-1038 ARGNTAVYTYDEFGR
+1038 ARGNTATYTYDIFGR
-1053 KTEEV
+1053 KIKEV
-1058 TPLEGGTSG
+1058 TPLEGETSG
-1067 ETTYTYDILGRL
+1067 ETIYTYDILGRL
-1079 TEENRRIG
+1079 TEEKRRIG
-1087 TAGSATYSRTVNA
+1087 AVGSETYSRTVNA
-1100 YDDMSNLIS
+1100 YDDMGNLIS
-1109 TKAYEGEA
+1109 AKAYEGEA
-1117 EALVSTYTYDVAGNM
+1117 EALVSTYTYDAAGNM

-1156 DALGAEETYT
+1156 DALGTEETYT

-1193 PIEDKAEKDDKT
+1193 PVEDKAEKDDKT
-1205 QVISYTYTA
+1205 QVISYAYTA

-1237 VASETEISGNTSAKN
+1237 VATETEISGNTSAKN

-1270 DMLVSWMGY
+1270 DLLVSWMGY

-1284 GRVISACTKE
+1284 GRVISACTKK

-1308 HVVPSSGSEY
+1308 HVVPSSGGEY
-1318 DMNFTLSDTPP
+1318 DMNFTLSDTAP

-1381 QELETESHVYNY
+1381 QEFENESHVYNY
-1393 SQITTYPASG
+1393 TQITTYPASG

-1434 GIDNELTNIVYVRAG
+1434 GIDNELTNIVYIRAG
-1449 AHDLGEN
+1449 SHDLGEN

-1578 KESNGTTTTYT
+1578 KTSNGTTTTYT
-1589 YDENNRLI
+1589 YDANNRLI

-1638 EYSLDGVGKVYYTYR
+1638 EYSLDGVEKVYYTYR
-1653 PDGLRHSVQGRVHIW
+1653 PDGLRRSVQGRVHIW

-1749 YDIETKTIYLR
+1749 YDVETKTIYLR

-1794 GNDPVSY
+1794 WNNPVSY
-1801 IDPSGHFLK
+1801 IDPSGRAPKKPVNKKTGIERIAEDVATEISILEKMGKTPSTPKKPLGNTKTNKERIEECIEAEKALAKEMTCINGQGVDPRVKDKKLGLCNMSYNGCEAIAVYNARVLTGDPVPINDVVEWCEDNALWMGGIFGCYYGDLK
-1810 KAFNKVKNAVSSVVS
+1810 HYFNGIDNYDVD
-1825 KAKSAVSSVKK
+1825 
-1836 HISNTVRNIVNEGKA
+1836 A
-1851 ALGYLHDTGNSVI
+1851 ADYKEI
-1864 SYLNGETSKSEL
+1864 SYANSSKDYSLLNEILDASDVVIMSFWNSGVIPFCGIHTVAVRKNENGMLVYNYSNGESEPRP
-1876 KSSFVESTKEFADAT
+1876 F
-1891 VDNFVNQASSSADM
+1891 DNLDM
-1905 TASIT
+1905 YLS
-1910 SVATAVAE
+1910 E
-1918 NTSPI
+1918 NGFLLSY
-1923 FDYVTEAI
+1923 FG
-1931 KEMHYNRND
+1931 
-1940 NQPIESL
+1940 
-1947 PQTQEEA
+1947 
-1954 EELVSQGL
+1954 VS
-1962 WRKMEASESLCHQ
+1962 R
-1975 YTAGDVGSNVKYMSS
+1975 
-1990 DGHFEVIYDA
+1990 
-2000 NGAMVIA
+2000 
-2007 PEDAGSYNLSPPD
+2007 
-2020 GLIGKAG
+2020 
-2027 HFLVDMLPWYLW
+2027 
-2039 GNAPNDSTTIGE
+2039 
-2051 RIFVPIG
+2051 R
-2058 LAVKSLWR
+2058 

>member
-100 KRAEEISAALSRML
+100 KRAEEISAALSHML

-219 LMTTNDSGEHVSYY
+219 LMTTNDSGGHVSYY

-368 RKTAD
+368 RKTTD

-378 VDITVCERTAVFL
+378 VDITVCERTAEFL

-404 DGNIICSED
+404 DGNIICFED

-483 GGETTSF
+483 GVETTSF

-626 CINESTTHKL
+626 CVNESTTHKL

-655 LKSGVVY
+655 LKSNVVY

-669 SASCVSSEAFS
+669 STSCVSSEAFS
-680 YDAKGNITSHRDITG
+680 YDAKGNITSHRDATG
-695 NIKSY
+695 NIISY

-708 VISETSRQN
+708 VINETSRQN
-717 STTVVKKEYALTDD
+717 STAVVTKEYTLTDD

-761 TRTEHLGIVN
+761 ARTEHLGIVN

-879 LEAHTYDEYGRLA
+879 LEAHIYDEYGRLA

-931 YSISSGGL
+931 YSISSDKL

-968 RKSRMNGTAEY
+968 RKSRMNGNDEY

-1038 ARGNTAVYTYDEFGR
+1038 ARGNTAAYTYDKFGR

-1067 ETTYTYDILGRL
+1067 EAIYTYDILGRL

-1087 TAGSATYSRTVNA
+1087 TAGSATYSRTVNE
-1100 YDDMSNLIS
+1100 YDDMGNLIS
-1109 TKAYEGEA
+1109 AKAYEGEA
-1117 EALVSTYTYDVAGNM
+1117 EALVSTYTYDAAGNM

-1156 DALGAEETYT
+1156 DARGAEETYT
-1166 YRLDGALIEKH
+1166 YRLDGALIEKN

-1193 PIEDKAEKDDKT
+1193 PVEDKAEKDDKT
-1205 QVISYTYTA
+1205 QVISHTYTA

-1237 VASETEISGNTSAKN
+1237 VATETEISGNTSAKN

-1270 DMLVSWMGY
+1270 DLLVSWMGY

-1284 GRVISACTKE
+1284 GRVISACTKK

-1318 DMNFTLSDTPP
+1318 DMNFTLSDIPP

-1381 QELETESHVYNY
+1381 QEFENESHVYNY
-1393 SQITTYPASG
+1393 TQITTYPASG

-1420 EIEYTVYIKRLSDG
+1420 EIKYTVYVKRLSDG
-1434 GIDNELTNIVYVRAG
+1434 GIDNELTNIVYIRAG
-1449 AHDLGEN
+1449 SHDLGEN

-1589 YDENNRLI
+1589 YDANNRLI

-1610 DANGNQLNAMVDAN
+1610 DANGNQLDAMVDAN

-1653 PDGLRHSVQGRVHIW
+1653 PDGLRRSVQGRVHIW

-1749 YDIETKTIYLR
+1749 YDAETKTIYLR

-1794 GNDPVSY
+1794 GNDPVSHV
-1801 IDPSGHFLK
+1801 DPSGHFLK

-1975 YTAGDVGSNVKYMSS
+1975 YTAGDAGSNVKYMSS